1 MWLRIALVVPLLSSR
16 AMLCAALAGGAASV
30 LLVLPLKLN
39 LIAAALI
46 GIVVGMVCEKT
57 GRQR

>member
-1 MWLRIALVVPLLSSR
+1 
-16 AMLCAALAGGAASV
+16 MLCAALAGGAASV

-46 GIVVGMVCEKT
+46 GIVAGMVCEKV
-57 GRQR
+57 GHRR